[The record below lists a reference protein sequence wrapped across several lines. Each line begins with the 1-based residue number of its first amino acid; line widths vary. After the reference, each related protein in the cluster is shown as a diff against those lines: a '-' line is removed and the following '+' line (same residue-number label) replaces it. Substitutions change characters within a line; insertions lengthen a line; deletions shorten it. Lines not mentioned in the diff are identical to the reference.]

1 MKKRAELI
9 NNILLAYLALPI
21 IFPNALRIYSVPL
34 FLFAGVFSAIL
45 SYKTTGKLPIIIYM
59 AMVLTTVIYLL
70 VGTSAAH
77 VDALMW
83 ISFVYILSPLIW
95 MFFWNRVLEKSEIYQ
110 VLNFFKIYAVLAC
123 LSIFI
128 FMYIFIN
135 YGSEYVGMLIDEPN
149 VEFSQG
155 RIGVAMHVLG
165 SLIFLCTGFLAAP
178 NLINKWWRIPLIII
192 LTTTALSSGRSAL
205 ILAAGIGI
213 FINFARM
220 SVIEKVRFTMG
231 SIFAISLIG
240 IFLTV
245 LSGFSEDEI
254 PIDVFEILLDFLN
267 KVIQGGGDERV
278 MQLSS
283 LIDGIIE
290 SNFLGVGHGVSALV
304 VRNEINPW
312 KYELLWVSTVFH
324 VGLIGF
330 FIYAIPVFLV
340 SFTFINLKRLKK
352 LNDYDVFV
360 MAGFVSILLAS
371 NTNPYLQ
378 SFDFQWMFVFPCI
391 YFYKRYMAEL
401 R

>member
-1 MKKRAELI
+1 M
-9 NNILLAYLALPI
+9 
-21 IFPNALRIYSVPL
+21 
-34 FLFAGVFSAIL
+34 
-45 SYKTTGKLPIIIYM
+45 
-59 AMVLTTVIYLL
+59 
-70 VGTSAAH
+70 
-77 VDALMW
+77 
-83 ISFVYILSPLIW
+83 YIVSPLLW
-95 MFFWNRVLEKSEIYQ
+95 MFFWNRVLERSEIYQ
-110 VLNFFKIYAVLAC
+110 VVNILKIYTLLAC

-128 FMYIFIN
+128 FMYVFIN

-165 SLIFLCTGFLAAP
+165 SLIFLGTGFLAVP
-178 NLINKWWRIPLIII
+178 NLINKWLRIPLIII
-192 LTTTALSSGRSAL
+192 LTAAALSSGRSAL

-220 SVIEKVRFTMG
+220 SVIEKARFAMG
-231 SIFAISLIG
+231 SIFVISLIG

-245 LSGFSEDEI
+245 LSSFSEDEI
-254 PIDVFEILLDFLN
+254 PIDVFEILLNFLN

-330 FIYAIPVFLV
+330 FIYAIPVLLV
-340 SFTFINLKRLKK
+340 GLTFINLKRLKK
-352 LNDYDVFV
+352 HNDYDVFV

-378 SFDFQWMFVFPCI
+378 SFDFQWMFVFPCV
-391 YFYKRYMAEL
+391 YFYKRYRAEL

>member
-1 MKKRAELI
+1 M
-9 NNILLAYLALPI
+9 PI
-21 IFPNALRIYSVPL
+21 IFPNALRSYSVPI
-34 FLFAGVFSAIL
+34 FLLVGVFSAIV
-45 SYKTTGKLPIIIYM
+45 SYKSIGKVPITIYVTM
-59 AMVLTTVIYLL
+59 ALTTVIFLL
-70 VGTSAAH
+70 VGTSAAYA
-77 VDALMW
+77 DALLW
-83 ISFVYILSPLIW
+83 ILFVYIVSPLLW
-95 MFFWNRVLEKSEIYQ
+95 MFFWNRVLERSEIYQ
-110 VLNFFKIYAVLAC
+110 VVNILKIYTLLAC

-128 FMYIFIN
+128 FMYVFIN

-165 SLIFLCTGFLAAP
+165 SLIFLGTGFLAVP
-178 NLINKWWRIPLIII
+178 NLINKWLRIPLIII
-192 LTTTALSSGRSAL
+192 LTAAALSSGRSAL

-220 SVIEKVRFTMG
+220 SVIEKARFAMG
-231 SIFAISLIG
+231 SIFVISLIG

-245 LSGFSEDEI
+245 LSSFSEDEI
-254 PIDVFEILLDFLN
+254 PIDVFEILLNFLN

-330 FIYAIPVFLV
+330 FIYAIPVLLV
-340 SFTFINLKRLKK
+340 GLTFINLKRLKK
-352 LNDYDVFV
+352 HNDYDVFV

-378 SFDFQWMFVFPCI
+378 SFDFQWMFVFPCV
-391 YFYKRYMAEL
+391 YFYKRYRAEL